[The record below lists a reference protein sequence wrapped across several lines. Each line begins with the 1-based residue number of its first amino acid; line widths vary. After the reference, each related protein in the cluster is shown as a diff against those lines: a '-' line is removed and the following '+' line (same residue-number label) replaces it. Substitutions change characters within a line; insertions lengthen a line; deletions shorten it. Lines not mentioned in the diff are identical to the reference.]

1 MTGLRELYQE
11 VILDHNK
18 HPRNYGETD
27 GADYQADGYNPLC
40 GDRLVVYLKVHEGK
54 ITEVTF
60 VGSGCAIS
68 KASAS
73 LMTDAVK
80 GLSLTAAKELFD
92 QFVLVKLFTDG
103 GPKYRENQKMEVE
116 RFGTSALPF
125 YVGLSPDNEELDRFH
140 GMDPDVGKFIAFLEN
155 ALDVFKNKGT

>member
-1 MTGLRELYQE
+1 MIHSNWINDFEE
-11 VILDHNK
+11 
-18 HPRNYGETD
+18 
-27 GADYQADGYNPLC
+27 
-40 GDRLVVYLKVHEGK
+40 
-54 ITEVTF
+54 
-60 VGSGCAIS
+60 
-68 KASAS
+68 
-73 LMTDAVK
+73 
-80 GLSLTAAKELFD
+80 GLSLAKNRNNPLFIDFTGDTCTNCRWMETNVFVDPNVKELFD

-125 YVGLSPDNEELDRFH
+125 YVVLSPDNEELDRFH